1 MSTDITVIGVY
12 ESAAAIGRDLEKLID
27 AVGSDLVAEV
37 MPKVISVLEQLE
49 TCVKQREN
57 ENSELHKMQ
66 EELRRVKQEGAIASE
81 DNLRLIVA
89 SFLVYRRVS
98 KLMWEF

>member
-12 ESAAAIGRDLEKLID
+12 ESAAAISRDLEKLID

-37 MPKVISVLEQLE
+37 MPKVVSVLEQLE

-57 ENSELHKMQ
+57 ENSELQKMQ
-66 EELRRVKQEGAIASE
+66 EELRRVKQEGANASE
-81 DNLRLIVA
+81 ENLRLIMA
-89 SFLVYRRVS
+89 SFL
-98 KLMWEF
+98 WEL